1 MERFSSLMGFEIGLF
16 RLKKKKRKREKQYR
30 DIINYYNKH
39 DKFLTRIF

>member
-1 MERFSSLMGFEIGLF
+1 MGFEIGLF
-16 RLKKKKRKREKQYR
+16 RLKKKKEREKQYR